1 VKRLS
6 GIVDAVAG
14 WRFFKPLVFLACLT
28 PGALLCR
35 DAYKVFAQ
43 GDQLALTVDPIKGLE
58 HATGQYALWILFIT
72 LSITPIRR
80 LLGANR
86 LQRVRRMLGVWSF
99 TYALAHLSVYLVFD
113 QSCYSFGTC
122 DYVAIWQDIVKRPFI
137 FMGMTAF
144 VILLAMA
151 ITSTTGWVRRLK
163 KNWQRLHRLVYVAAV
178 AAVVHFVWIQKSD
191 FSRPTRF
198 AIWLAVL
205 FAIRIVLAVQKRR
218 ARAPV
223 RTVTA

>member
-1 VKRLS
+1 MVKLA
-6 GIVDAVAG
+6 GIVDTVAG

-28 PGALLCR
+28 PGALLGWA
-35 DAYKVFAQ
+35 AYKVFAQ

-58 HATGQYALWILFIT
+58 HATGQYALWILCIT
-72 LSITPIRR
+72 LSITPVRR
-80 LLGANR
+80 VLGANR
-86 LQRVRRMLGVWSF
+86 LQRVRRMLGVWAF
-99 TYALAHLSVYLVFD
+99 TYAVAHLSVYLVFD
-113 QSCYSFGTC
+113 QSCYSLASC

-144 VILLAMA
+144 LIMLALA
-151 ITSTTGWVRRLK
+151 ITSTSGWVRRLK

-178 AAVVHFVWIQKSD
+178 AAIIHFIWIQKSD

-198 AIWLAVL
+198 AIWVGIL
-205 FAIRIVLAVQKRR
+205 FGIRIILAIRKRR
-218 ARAPV
+218 ARLPV

>member
-1 VKRLS
+1 VKRLA
-6 GIVDAVAG
+6 GIVDAIAG
-14 WRFFKPLVFLACLT
+14 WRLFKPLVFLACLA
-28 PGALLCR
+28 PGALLAR
-35 DAYKVFAQ
+35 DAYKAFAQ
-43 GDQLALTVDPIKGLE
+43 GDPLVLTVEPVKGLE

-72 LSITPIRR
+72 LSITPVRR

-99 TYALAHLSVYLVFD
+99 TYALLHLSAYLVFD
-113 QSCYSFGTC
+113 QSCYSFATC
-122 DYVAIWQDIVKRPFI
+122 DYRETWKDIVKRPFI

-144 VILLAMA
+144 VIMLAMA

-163 KNWQRLHRLVYVAAV
+163 KNWQRLHRLVYVASV
-178 AAVVHFVWIQKSD
+178 AAVIHFVWIQKSD

-198 AIWLAVL
+198 AIWLAIL
-205 FAIRIVLAVQKRR
+205 FAIRIVLAIQKRR

-223 RTVTA
+223 RTLTA

>member
-1 VKRLS
+1 MKRLA
-6 GIVDAVAG
+6 GIIDAAAG
-14 WRFFKPLVFLACLT
+14 WRFFKPLVFLACLI
-28 PGALLCR
+28 PGALLGWN
-35 DAYKVFAQ
+35 AYKVFAQ

-58 HATGQYALWILFIT
+58 HATGQYALWILLIT

-99 TYALAHLSVYLVFD
+99 TYALLHLGVYLVFD
-113 QSCYSFGTC
+113 QSCYTFDYC
-122 DYVAIWQDIVKRPFI
+122 DYRAIWQDIIKRPFI

-144 VILLAMA
+144 VILLSLA

-178 AAVVHFVWIQKSD
+178 AAIIHFVWIQKSD

-198 AIWLAVL
+198 AIWLGIL
-205 FAIRIVLAVQKRR
+205 FGFRIILAIQKRR